1 MLRVMLVDDEIWMLR
16 DLEVLLADLWMNVC
30 NEQNVDCSF
39 SVHHGIGGNAVQSDN
54 RLHGFAMRERAKKKI
69 CVLSSPIFPSML
81 FAFLCRALLSP
92 NFP

>member
-39 SVHHGIGGNAVQSDN
+39 SVHHGIGGMQVQSDN

-69 CVLSSPIFPSML
+69 CVLSSAIFPSML
-81 FAFLCRALLSP
+81 FAFLCCALLSP